1 MKLNVLICMKHFIQM
16 IIMMNLV
23 IHAILVSLQAVVPYP
38 TKFLTKSH
46 WIIYKRKKN
55 RKISMKWKETKSK
68 DKNAAIKEKDGTIQK
83 KRVISVSIKIDVI
96 INLKRLSKEYNQLL
110 VVPLQK
116 NARKQSFLVLA
127 FKKSCEWKN
136 LIILLKTEKF
146 P

>member
-68 DKNAAIKEKDGTIQK
+68 DKNAAIKEKVGTI
-83 KRVISVSIKIDVI
+83 
-96 INLKRLSKEYNQLL
+96 
-110 VVPLQK
+110 
-116 NARKQSFLVLA
+116 
-127 FKKSCEWKN
+127 
-136 LIILLKTEKF
+136 
-146 P
+146 